1 MYVKGGTKKVQMT
14 WTIGKT
20 YSGWVELYVTI
31 GKYKMRPKRANFSLT
46 CRNAVKKPTLTSPT
60 LIVPIRVSGG
70 VSIVVRPTRT
80 LLLPSIRLRRSG
92 TPVPGQ
98 KVVVD
103 GHTIPE
109 QSKGHYRKEIQPY
122 SPRTGK
128 MVTVSISP
136 KLLPAGPAR
145 TLTKIMGTAKTGR
158 LVSFTAP
165 AANATIKLGF
175 IKGVTVS
182 WIPSVKPVSIVIY
195 DITGGT
201 AGAKVFEKQNVA
213 GGKVTV
219 PARAFRPNKQ
229 YGIYLSHTMGD
240 FSFKGKLDPSS
251 KLILRQS
258 AGTYIYT
265 K

>member
-1 MYVKGGTKKVQMT
+1 M
-14 WTIGKT
+14 
-20 YSGWVELYVTI
+20 
-31 GKYKMRPKRANFSLT
+31 
-46 CRNAVKKPTLTSPT
+46 
-60 LIVPIRVSGG
+60 RVSGG

-80 LLLPSIRLRRSG
+80 LLLPSIRLNRSG
-92 TPVPGQ
+92 TPVSGQ
-98 KVVVD
+98 KVMVD

-109 QSKGHYRKEIQPY
+109 QNKGHYRKEMVPY
-122 SPRTGK
+122 SPGTGK

-136 KLLPAGPAR
+136 KLRPAAPAR
-145 TLTKIMGTAKTGR
+145 TLAKIMGTAKTGR

-165 AANATIKLGF
+165 AANAIIKLGF

-182 WIPSVKPVSIVIY
+182 WTPGSKPVNIVIY

-201 AGAKVFEKQNVA
+201 AGAKVFDKQNVA

-219 PARAFRPNKQ
+219 PAKAFTSNKQ

-240 FSFKGKLDPSS
+240 FSLKGKLDPGS

-258 AGTYIYT
+258 VGRYIYT